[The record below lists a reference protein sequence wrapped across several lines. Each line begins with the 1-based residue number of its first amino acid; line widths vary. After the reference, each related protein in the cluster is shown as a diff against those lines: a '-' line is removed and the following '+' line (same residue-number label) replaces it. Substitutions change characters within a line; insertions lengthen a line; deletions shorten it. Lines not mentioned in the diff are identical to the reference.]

1 MTGNL
6 PAQSF
11 AQNARIKIKEPW
23 FFKQKLKAQLEETPG
38 AETGD
43 HLAREQPSQ
52 TSKMESSRAESYGK
66 NKNQTRLDSHRTN
79 KEKSPLGDV
88 LATDVLGQLGLT
100 VKRRTAE
107 LRNPKP
113 ELNPRESKLVAVA
126 RPLA

>member
-66 NKNQTRLDSHRTN
+66 NKNQTWLTQDD